1 MNKIKISKVILVKGL
16 GLAMS
21 IGGMIASNWAGNKE
35 RDQVLEKIVSEKL
48 KNK

>member
-1 MNKIKISKVILVKGL
+1 MNKIKISKVVLVKGL

-21 IGGMIASNWAGNKE
+21 IGSMIAYNWAGNKE